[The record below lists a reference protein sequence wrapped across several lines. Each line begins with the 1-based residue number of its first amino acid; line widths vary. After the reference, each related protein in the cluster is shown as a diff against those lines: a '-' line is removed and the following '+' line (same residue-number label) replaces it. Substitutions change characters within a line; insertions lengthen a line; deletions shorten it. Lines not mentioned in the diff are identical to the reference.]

1 MPCSEVEKLQKTRF
15 CRWISENPSFHFL
28 LVAQLCWSE
37 VFAAQLPVM
46 SIVYDTKDLMME
58 TQHLLS
64 LLLASGI
71 PGCASSPTVSHSPLC
86 PQLKPCLT
94 HLPFYKWT
102 GRDGDLCNSCVT
114 LSLFIQM
121 AFQWQK
127 LSEWWMHFPFR
138 TGSIS
143 WDVSPGAFF
152 SGHFSEHLS
161 SCLTFLVSSGI

>member
-64 LLLASGI
+64 LLLAS
-71 PGCASSPTVSHSPLC
+71 
-86 PQLKPCLT
+86 K
-94 HLPFYKWT
+94 
-102 GRDGDLCNSCVT
+102 NN
-114 LSLFIQM
+114 
-121 AFQWQK
+121 
-127 LSEWWMHFPFR
+127 
-138 TGSIS
+138 
-143 WDVSPGAFF
+143 
-152 SGHFSEHLS
+152 
-161 SCLTFLVSSGI
+161 